1 MNVRTHTLP
10 NGCKILIRPTPDK
23 QILSLVAY
31 VGWGGCDDTAAQA
44 GRTNLM
50 ARLLTKGAAGR
61 TAVQIAET
69 MESVGGSIDAFCSY
83 DHLGIETQAV
93 QDDWPVAL
101 ELLSDCLF
109 RPTFD
114 PLEFEKERAIVL
126 SEILRD
132 NDQKFP
138 YTYKAFHRLFY
149 RGHPYALPPEGEI
162 ETLKGLDQAAL
173 SVLHAAAIRP
183 ERVLLT
189 AVGNLPEEKFLAEVE
204 KRWPASSDGSMGQG
218 PSYGLSGEPANRRTG
233 EPMMGQGP
241 SYGLSGEP
249 ANRRTGEPM
258 MGQGPSYGAGADGPA
273 PAQRSLAQAE
283 PGAGRGETI
292 ELPRNFEQGFVI
304 VGYPAPLP
312 GTPDA
317 AALRMACGILGEGM
331 SSRLFSRLRDRDHLA
346 YSVGASISP
355 RALASHV
362 ILYIGTS
369 PATVDQAHASLLREA
384 RGIVEEAP
392 EKEEIQ
398 RARQYILGKYL
409 VGRQTNGALAHSMSV
424 HEMLGLGWEWG
435 ETFPDRIEAVT
446 AGDIRAAAL
455 KYLQNPATAILRP
468 A

>member
-1 MNVRTHTLP
+1 VARHPRVGEPGGYPAKKLMNVRAHTLP

-31 VGWGGCDDTAAQA
+31 VDWGGRDDPAAQA

-93 QDDWPVAL
+93 RDDWPVAL

-109 RPTFD
+109 RPAFD

-189 AVGNLPEEKFLAEVE
+189 AVGNLPEEEFLAEVE
-204 KRWPASSDGSMGQG
+204 KRWPVRGESLMGQG
-218 PSYGLSGEPANRRTG
+218 PSYGLSGEPANRPTG
-233 EPMMGQGP
+233 E
-241 SYGLSGEP
+241 L
-249 ANRRTGEPM
+249 ANRRTGEP
-258 MGQGPSYGAGADGPA
+258 AN
-273 PAQRSLAQAE
+273 LAQAE
-283 PGAGRGETI
+283 PGAGRGETL

-312 GTPDA
+312 GAPDA
-317 AALRMACGILGEGM
+317 AGLRMACGILGEGM

-369 PATVDQAHASLLREA
+369 RDTVDQAHASLLREA

-409 VGRQTNGALAHSMSV
+409 VGRQTNSALAHSMSV
-424 HEMLGLGWEWG
+424 NEILGLGWEWG
-435 ETFPDRIEAVT
+435 ETFPERIEAVT
-446 AGDIRAAAL
+446 AKDIREAAET
-455 KYLQNPATAILRP
+455 YLQNPATAILRP

>member
-10 NGCKILIRPTPDK
+10 NGCKILIRSTPDK

-31 VGWGGCDDTAAQA
+31 VNWGGCDDAAAQA

-93 QDDWPVAL
+93 RDDWPVAL

-162 ETLKGLDQAAL
+162 ETLKAL
-173 SVLHAAAIRP
+173 EPGILASLHAAAIRP

-189 AVGNLPEEKFLAEVE
+189 AVGNLPEEEFVAEVV
-204 KRWPASSDGSMGQG
+204 KRWPVRGESLMGQG
-218 PSYGLSGEPANRRTG
+218 PSYGRSGEPANRPTGELADRRTG
-233 EPMMGQGP
+233 EPGDRLKPALQT
-241 SYGLSGEP
+241 GEP
-249 ANRRTGEPM
+249 ANR
-258 MGQGPSYGAGADGPA
+258 
-273 PAQRSLAQAE
+273 AQAE

-312 GTPDA
+312 GAPDA

-346 YSVGASISP
+346 YAVGASISP

-369 PATVDQAHASLLREA
+369 RDTVDQAHASLLREA

-409 VGRQTNGALAHSMSV
+409 VGRQTNSALAHSMSV
-424 HEMLGLGWEWG
+424 NEMLGLGWEWG

-446 AGDIRAAAL
+446 ARDIRAAAET
-455 KYLQNPATAILRP
+455 YLQNPASAILRP

>member
-1 MNVRTHTLP
+1 MNVLTHTLSC
-10 NGCKILIRPTPDK
+10 GSKVLIRSTPDK

-31 VGWGGCDDTAAQA
+31 VDWGGCDDPAAQA

-93 QDDWPVAL
+93 RDDWPVAL

-109 RPTFD
+109 HPAFD
-114 PLEFEKERAIVL
+114 PLEFEKERAIVQ

-173 SVLHAAAIRP
+173 SVLHSAAIRP

-189 AVGNLPEEKFLAEVE
+189 AVGNLPEEEFLAEVE
-204 KRWPASSDGSMGQG
+204 KRWPARAEGVMGQG
-218 PSYGLSGEPANRRTG
+218 PSYGGAKGDSGEPANRPTGEPANRPTGELANRRTG
-233 EPMMGQGP
+233 EP
-241 SYGLSGEP
+241 
-249 ANRRTGEPM
+249 AN
-258 MGQGPSYGAGADGPA
+258 
-273 PAQRSLAQAE
+273 LAQAE
-283 PGAGRGETI
+283 PGAGRGETL

-317 AALRMACGILGEGM
+317 AGLRMACGILGEGM

-346 YSVGASISP
+346 YAVGASISP

-369 PATVDQAHASLLREA
+369 RDTVDQAHASLLREA

-424 HEMLGLGWEWG
+424 NEILGLGWEWG
-435 ETFPDRIEAVT
+435 ETFPERIEAVT
-446 AGDIRAAAL
+446 AKDIREAAET
-455 KYLQNPATAILRP
+455 YLQNPATAILRP

>member
-1 MNVRTHTLP
+1 MNVFTYTLP
-10 NGCKILIRPTPDK
+10 NGCKLLIRPTPDK

-31 VGWGGCDDTAAQA
+31 VGWGGCDDAPAQA

-109 RPTFD
+109 RPAFD

-138 YTYKAFHRLFY
+138 YTYKAFLRLFY

-162 ETLKGLDQAAL
+162 ETLKGLDQAAM

-189 AVGNLPEEKFLAEVE
+189 AVGNLPEEEFLAEVE

-218 PSYGLSGEPANRRTG
+218 PSYGGGRNGS
-233 EPMMGQGP
+233 MGQGP
-241 SYGLSGEP
+241 SYGGGRNGWPARTEDTSREP
-249 ANRRTGEPM
+249 ANRPTGELANSRTGEPVN
-258 MGQGPSYGAGADGPA
+258 
-273 PAQRSLAQAE
+273 RAQAE

-292 ELPRNFEQGFVI
+292 ELPRNFEQGLVI

-424 HEMLGLGWEWG
+424 NEMLGLGWEWG